1 MATTKEDLKK
11 RVFDLKESWFDEI
24 TNANDPHTHFEK
36 MVDKCIN
43 MLDLKKCEDNYIPAH
58 IIFATIL
65 EKYAYAHKCGS
76 AFEDKRREHS
86 RRVNKLKKQ
95 ICLS

>member
-1 MATTKEDLKK
+1 MATTKEELKK
-11 RVFDLKESWFDEI
+11 RVFELKESWFDEI
-24 TNANDPHTHFEK
+24 TNTNDPHTHFEK

-76 AFEDKRREHS
+76 GFEDKRREHC

-95 ICLS
+95 ISLY